1 MSHKGVTVDP
11 ERTQAIRDF
20 PPPRDAKGVARF
32 VGMVN
37 FYRRFI
43 PGAAEIA
50 APLNSLRKKGAKF
63 VWGDEQ
69 QRAFEILK
77 ESILSPPMLR
87 MPDFT
92 KPFILQSDAS
102 SVAIGAVLSQEV
114 DGARQPVA
122 FVSRTQMCIRDR
134 SW

>member
-1 MSHKGVTVDP
+1 M
-11 ERTQAIRDF
+11 
-20 PPPRDAKGVARF
+20 ARF

-63 VWGDEQ
+63 VWGDAQ
-69 QRAFEILK
+69 QRAFESLK
-77 ESILSPPMLR
+77 ESILSPPVLR

-92 KPFILQSDAS
+92 KPFIVQSDAS
-102 SVAIGAVLSQEV
+102 SVAIGACLLYT
-114 DGARQPVA
+114 
-122 FVSRTQMCIRDR
+122 SRCV
-134 SW
+134 

>member
-1 MSHKGVTVDP
+1 M
-11 ERTQAIRDF
+11 
-20 PPPRDAKGVARF
+20 ARF

-69 QRAFEILK
+69 QRAFETLK
-77 ESILSPPMLR
+77 ESILSPPVLR

-92 KPFILQSDAS
+92 KPFFLQSDAS

-114 DGARQPVA
+114 DGAWQPVA
-122 FVSRTQMCIRDR
+122 FVSRTLTDTEKKSSVYELVCLAVVFALDKFRR
-134 SW
+134 YLEHAEFL